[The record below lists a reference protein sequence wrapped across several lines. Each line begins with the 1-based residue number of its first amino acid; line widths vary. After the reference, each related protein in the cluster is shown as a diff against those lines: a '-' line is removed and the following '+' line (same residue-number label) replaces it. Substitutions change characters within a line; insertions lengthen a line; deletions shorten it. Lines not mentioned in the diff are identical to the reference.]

1 MAHLPKFIEDL
12 AIILCTAAVISL
24 LFKWLKQPVVL
35 GYIIAG
41 VLVGPNFSKFP
52 TISDL
57 EGVRIWADL
66 GVIFLLFSL
75 GLEFSFKKLAQIG
88 GNASVTGI
96 FEVACMLGVGF
107 LAGQLFG
114 WSKMDSIFLGG
125 IISISSTTI
134 IIRAFDE
141 LNVRTRRF
149 AGAVLGVLVIEDLVA
164 VILLVILSTIAVRQ
178 RVEGEEM
185 VMAVLKLI
193 FFLCLW
199 FLSGIFLLPSLLKAA
214 RRFLSDETVLVV
226 SIGLCF
232 LMVVLATKVGFSAAL
247 GAFIMGSILAE
258 TKQAERI
265 DELVKSVKN
274 LFGAVFFVSVGMLID
289 LKIAAQYA
297 GPIIGLTVIVIVG
310 KTLFVTIGSLLAGLP
325 LRQSIQSGMSLA
337 QIGEFSF
344 IIATLG
350 LSLGVIS
357 SYLYPIAVGVSVI
370 TTFTTP
376 YMIRFADKFYAFVE
390 KQLPPKWRASLNR
403 YSSSA
408 QTIQAESDWK
418 IVLRAYLGLIITNS
432 VVIIAMITLAIR
444 YLYPF
449 ISSNFQSHLLGNI
462 ITTIAT
468 LIAISPFI
476 WALTIKKIHS
486 HAYTNL
492 WLDRKYNRGP
502 LVILEV
508 IRNILSVVF
517 LFVLLNKLFTP
528 LASFLVALLV
538 MIIVLVIFKKRMQ
551 FFYNRIERRFLK
563 NLNSRNVIEGTDEKS
578 NISPWD
584 AHLAYFVIS
593 PDADFVGKPL
603 LELQWREKYGIN
615 IASIERGKKIIDV
628 PDRFQ
633 MLFPY
638 DKIAVIATDEQLQ
651 IFRHV
656 VEGSGDSASVAEEK
670 KEVSLHKIIVDN
682 HNKLRGKTIH
692 DSGIRER
699 TGGLVVGIER
709 DGHRLINPESKMV
722 FEWDDVVWVVGDWR
736 KIRTLMS
743 D

>member
-1 MAHLPKFIEDL
+1 MAHLPNLIHDL
-12 AIILCTAAVISL
+12 ALILCSAAIISL

-35 GYIIAG
+35 GYILAG
-41 VLVGPNFSKFP
+41 VLVGPNFSSTP
-52 TISDL
+52 TISDVD
-57 EGVRIWADL
+57 GVRIWADI

-88 GNASVTGI
+88 GNSAITGV
-96 FEVACMLGVGF
+96 FEVVCMLGVGF
-107 LAGQLFG
+107 LAGQMLG

-141 LNVRTRRF
+141 LQVKSRRF
-149 AGAVLGVLVIEDLVA
+149 AGAVMGVLIIEDLVA
-164 VILLVILSTIAVRQ
+164 VILLVVLSTLAVRQ
-178 RVEGEEM
+178 AVEGSELI
-185 VMAVLKLI
+185 MALLKLV

-199 FLSGIFLLPSLLKAA
+199 FLAGIFLLPSLLKAGK
-214 RRFLSDETVLVV
+214 RFLSDETILVV

-232 LMVVLATKVGFSAAL
+232 LMVVLATQVGFSAPL

-258 TKQAERI
+258 TPQAEKI
-265 DELVKSVKN
+265 DTLVKSVKN
-274 LFGAVFFVSVGMLID
+274 LFGAVFFVSVGILID
-289 LKIAAQYA
+289 PRVLAEYA
-297 GPIIGLTVIVIVG
+297 LPVIILTVVVVLG

-325 LRQSIQSGMSLA
+325 LRQSVQSGMSMS

-350 LSLGVIS
+350 LTLGVTS
-357 SYLYPIAVGVSVI
+357 SYLYPIAVGVSVL

-376 YMIRFADKFYAFVE
+376 YMIRFADPFY
-390 KQLPPKWRASLNR
+390 KQLESKLPEKWKASINR
-403 YSSSA
+403 YSSGA

-418 IVLRAYLGLIITNS
+418 VLLRSYIVLIVTNS
-432 VVIIAMITLAIR
+432 VVIIAMITLAIKF
-444 YLYPF
+444 LSPI
-449 ISSNFQSHLLGNI
+449 ISANFQSGIVGNI

-468 LIAISPFI
+468 LIAMSPFV

-492 WLDRKYNRGP
+492 WLDKKYNRGP

-508 IRNILSVVF
+508 VRNILAVVF
-517 LFVLLNKLFTP
+517 LFVLLNQLFTP
-528 LASFLVALLV
+528 FTSFIVALLV
-538 MIIVLVIFKKRMQ
+538 MVVVLVIFRKRMQ
-551 FFYNRIERRFLK
+551 LFYNRIERRFLK
-563 NLNSRNVIEGTDEKS
+563 NLNARSVIEGTDEKN

-603 LELQWREKYGIN
+603 IELQWREKYGIN
-615 IASIERGKKIIDV
+615 IASIERGKKIIDI
-628 PDRFQ
+628 PDKFQ

-638 DKIAVIATDEQLQ
+638 DKISVIATDEQLQ
-651 IFRHV
+651 VFRHV
-656 VEGSGDSASVAEEK
+656 VEPTNETAPVAANRS
-670 KEVSLHKIIVDN
+670 EVALHKIIVDN

-692 DSGIRER
+692 ESGIRES

-709 DGHRLINPESKMV
+709 DGRRLINPESKMR
-722 FEWDDVVWVVGDWR
+722 FEWDDIVWIVGDWR
-736 KIRTLMS
+736 NIKTLIR